1 MDFLDFLAFGIWE
14 KEITMSIIGHDCFYS
29 MYLGGEMRQNGKD
42 PIKRKKEKKKN
53 KTINIRPGSYITSP
67 LMKNNGSPMQSTS

>member
-42 PIKRKKEKKKN
+42 PIKRKKEKKN
-53 KTINIRPGSYITSP
+53 KTRR
-67 LMKNNGSPMQSTS
+67 

>member
-42 PIKRKKEKKKN
+42 PIKRKKEKKKKQDDKH
-53 KTINIRPGSYITSP
+53 KTRLIHNITVDE
-67 LMKNNGSPMQSTS
+67 K